1 MVNRCR
7 EYLSKHGTSVECYIE
22 ISTGINLNLGA
33 VYAEKDRV
41 WDFNTPKK
49 NQFYLGLKGVVSAT
63 FEAEVF
69 VVKLTANTKATIGA
83 VAGFELDPHN
93 NGLDLALYHDG
104 IKGTFEFIA
113 DIYYKPNKKQHRKEE
128 NKVKK
133 EWLLC
138 APLKASNSPLRINLY
153 GNMRPLTKPA
163 VTSPAPVEPWAM
175 GTNPDRNNNVGNN
188 TGYNGI
194 PQPYQ

>member
-1 MVNRCR
+1 M
-7 EYLSKHGTSVECYIE
+7 
-22 ISTGINLNLGA
+22 
-33 VYAEKDRV
+33 
-41 WDFNTPKK
+41 
-49 NQFYLGLKGVVSAT
+49 SAT

-93 NGLDLALYHDG
+93 DGLDLALYHDG
-104 IKGTFEFIA
+104 IKGTFEFMA
-113 DIYYKPNKKQHRKEE
+113 DISYDSTDNKNKTSKKQNQVKE
-128 NKVKK
+128 

-163 VTSPAPVEPWAM
+163 VTSPAPVKPWAM
-175 GTNPDRNNNVGNN
+175 GTNPDRNNNDGNS

-194 PQPYQ
+194 PHPYQ